1 MRSCVRGSAVS
12 KLPNS
17 LLVQCRKTMIAVCR
31 GIKMNHVNRI
41 LLMLIAMAAIML
53 MAVGID
59 KGMKFY
65 EHKKWEEEREAYYE
79 EARTDIAKMQE
90 TIQTLSEDQEALTA
104 FFSENHLDY
113 VELRKE
119 TAEMP
124 KEEEGM
130 LSEEELLEIEGYESS
145 VTGNGV
151 SDDTLPE
158 NPAWNDSVSADF
170 IPGGSVSGNF
180 VSGNSIPEGS
190 VSGNSVSGNS
200 VSGNS
205 VSDNSIS
212 GNSISGNGIQE
223 KEICASYEETIKM
236 NHADRKTIEESAI
249 DFSGKKIACLGDSI
263 TAAANLEKE
272 EDYLKMSYPYQL
284 GKILNAKEVV
294 NLGIGGS
301 SIGRYWENAFV
312 DRYQEIPE
320 DTDIIIVMGGTN
332 DGFCASE
339 KELGTLE
346 KREERTFAGD
356 LDELLKALKE
366 DYPDARIVLV
376 TPLSNVVHDM
386 LRRNRSYLCP
396 QSAFAAMM
404 KQLAAE
410 YGISVIDLYNS
421 GILDSHDAA
430 VIHNFIPDGVHGNE
444 MGYRILAEHIAAE
457 LIRMEEAQKE
467 AQGEGKEPENEQ

>member
-17 LLVQCRKTMIAVCR
+17 LLVQHRKAMIAVCR

-158 NPAWNDSVSADF
+158 DPAWNDSVSADF
-170 IPGGSVSGNF
+170 IQ
-180 VSGNSIPEGS
+180 EGS

-200 VSGNS
+200 VSGNF

-223 KEICASYEETIKM
+223 KEICASYEETIKI
-236 NHADRKTIEESAI
+236 NHADRKTIEESTI

-263 TAAANLEKE
+263 TAAINLEKE

-386 LRRNRSYLCP
+386 LRRNRPYLCP

-430 VIHNFIPDGVHGNE
+430 VIYNFIPDGVHGNE

-457 LIRMEEAQKE
+457 LIRMEEAQE
-467 AQGEGKEPENEQ
+467 EGKEPENEQ

>member
-1 MRSCVRGSAVS
+1 
-12 KLPNS
+12 
-17 LLVQCRKTMIAVCR
+17 
-31 GIKMNHVNRI
+31 MNHVNRF

-104 FFSENHLDY
+104 FFSENNLDY

-124 KEEEGM
+124 QEEEGM

-151 SDDTLPE
+151 SDDILPE

-170 IPGGSVSGNF
+170 IPEGSVSGNF
-180 VSGNSIPEGS
+180 VSGNSIPEGSVSGNS

-223 KEICASYEETIKM
+223 KEICASYEETIKI

-263 TAAANLEKE
+263 TAATNLEKE

-339 KELGTLE
+339 KELGTLK
-346 KREERTFAGD
+346 KREKRTFAGD
-356 LDELLKALKE
+356 LDELLGALKE
-366 DYPDARIVLV
+366 DYPGARIVLV
-376 TPLSNVVHDM
+376 TPPSNVLHDM

-457 LIRMEEAQKE
+457 LIRLEEAQKE